1 MAQPVGHDGSMFTLE
16 DVDLHADLKF
26 LREHPE
32 VLNKF
37 ATVHEPHLSP
47 EADARL
53 RPNDYLI
60 VR

>member
-1 MAQPVGHDGSMFTLE
+1 MFTLE